1 MHGFQVELLTGAQQ
15 LHILAQGV
23 GQSLTDEVR
32 QRRIIQFHFCNGGLS
47 GMTGISEMQNGL
59 LLSVIHAPKLAAAAD
74 GPVDGVNMDPQL
86 PFHFLAKCQGVAC
99 FAVHLVDK
107 GKNGNM
113 AHSAH
118 LEQLS
123 GLRLHAFC
131 AVNHHHGT
139 VCRHQ
144 RAVGI
149 LRKVLMARGV
159 QNVDAKAV
167 VAELHHGRSHGDTA
181 LFFDLHP
188 VRGGRAGAFAL
199 HLTGLCNRAAVK
211 QEFFR
216 QCCLTGIGV

>member
-1 MHGFQVELLTGAQQ
+1 
-15 LHILAQGV
+15 
-23 GQSLTDEVR
+23 
-32 QRRIIQFHFCNGGLS
+32 
-47 GMTGISEMQNGL
+47 
-59 LLSVIHAPKLAAAAD
+59 
-74 GPVDGVNMDPQL
+74 
-86 PFHFLAKCQGVAC
+86 
-99 FAVHLVDK
+99 
-107 GKNGNM
+107 M

-123 GLRLHAFC
+123 GLRLHALC
-131 AVNHHHGT
+131 AVNHHDGT

-159 QNVDAKAV
+159 QNVNAKAV

-188 VRGGRAGAFAL
+188 VRNRVAGIFLSLYGARL
-199 HLTGLCNRAAVK
+199 GDGAAVK

-216 QCCLTGIGV
+216 QCCLTGIGVGNNGKSPAAGYFFV